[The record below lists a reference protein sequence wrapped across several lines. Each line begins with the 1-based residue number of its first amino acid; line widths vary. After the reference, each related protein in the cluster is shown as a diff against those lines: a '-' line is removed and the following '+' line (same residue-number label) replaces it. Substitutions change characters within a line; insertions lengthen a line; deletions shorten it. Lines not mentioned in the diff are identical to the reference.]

1 MSMTSSAAL
10 AAALASA
17 GRVARVIDFPTVD
30 ALLSEMDALA
40 QMHPTAIRRTLLGHS
55 RQGEPIEEFA
65 IGNGSRHFVIVGG
78 VHPNEPIGFR
88 TIEHLAHELLDDETL
103 TLGLDA
109 TWHLVPCI
117 DPDGTRLNEAWFG
130 APSDRVGYAR
140 NFYRPAPDEQVEWS
154 FPFVY
159 KRARF
164 DRPLPETRALMAL
177 CDRVRPALFVGLHNA
192 ELGGVYYYAT
202 KALPGLVD
210 ALMAIPREFGLPAD
224 VGEPESAELERLG
237 GAVFRTPLAR
247 ERYDYLDAR
256 GIDPAGEV
264 SGGGSAD
271 YLQQFG
277 TFCLVAELPYWTHED
292 AADTSPSGVS
302 YRDVLRDKALDLRK
316 LAVMLSTT
324 LTAVSM
330 DLALD
335 TPFRRATTAFAHLM
349 GSLADAE
356 QQRADAEADRV
367 ATRAEVFSNEDVV
380 RCFRL
385 RFGGMMLRMLDAEC
399 TAGTATATVR
409 RERDRFAAV
418 YDHWCTEAESVPGI
432 EPLPIAHLVGVQV
445 ASTLVAATLLNND
458 RESVHR

>member
-1 MSMTSSAAL
+1 MTSSAAL
-10 AAALASA
+10 TTALASA
-17 GRVARVIDFPTVD
+17 WRVAHVVDFPTVD
-30 ALLSEMDALA
+30 ALLSEMDTLA
-40 QMHPTAIRRTLLGHS
+40 QMHPTTVRRTCLGHS
-55 RQGEPIEEFA
+55 RRGEPIEEFA

-88 TIEHLAHELLDDETL
+88 TVEHLARELLDDENL
-103 TLGLDA
+103 TVGLDA

-130 APSDRVGYAR
+130 APADRVRYAR
-140 NFYRPAPDEQVEWS
+140 GFYRPAPDEQVEWS
-154 FPFVY
+154 FPFAY
-159 KRARF
+159 KRAMF

-192 ELGGVYYYAT
+192 ELGGVYYYVT
-202 KALPGLVD
+202 RALPGIVD
-210 ALMAIPREFGLPAD
+210 ALMAIPHELGLPAD
-224 VGEPESAELERLG
+224 AGEPESAELERIG

-247 ERYDYLDAR
+247 ERYDYLDER
-256 GIDPAGEV
+256 GIDPVAEV

-277 TFCLVAELPYWTHED
+277 TFSLVAELPYWTHPD
-292 AADTSPSGVS
+292 AADTDPSGVS
-302 YRDVLRDKALDLRK
+302 YRDVLREKASDLRT
-316 LAVMLSTT
+316 LAAT
-324 LTAVSM
+324 LTVTLAAVSA
-330 DLALD
+330 DLVLD

-349 GSLADAE
+349 GSLSDAE
-356 QQRADAEADRV
+356 QLRADAEADRV

-399 TAGTATATVR
+399 TAGTATAAVR

-432 EPLPIAHLVGVQV
+432 EPLPIERLVGVQV
-445 ASTLVAATLLNND
+445 ASTLVAAALLNND